1 MVSTQ
6 LSSKK
11 LLRKIG
17 EELLLRAIS
26 RKPRKSSLS
35 VENEMS
41 SVFLK
46 ERFVGHGPGA
56 MGYTIYIIYKYIDY
70 IGILSDDEMIPK
82 IEEINEQL

>member
-35 VENEMS
+35 VENEIS
-41 SVFLK
+41 SLFLK
-46 ERFVGHGPGA
+46 ERFAGHGPGA
-56 MGYTIYIIYKYIDY
+56 MGIDY

-82 IEEINEQL
+82 IGEINEQL

>member
-1 MVSTQ
+1 VVSTQ

-35 VENEMS
+35 VENEIS
-41 SVFLK
+41 SLFLK

-56 MGYTIYIIYKYIDY
+56 MGYYIYIYY
-70 IGILSDDEMIPK
+70 
-82 IEEINEQL
+82 